1 MRDSHS
7 AMKVECVKT
16 ISGREVNISSEVEI
30 VMETSSIRGEKVNIV
45 TYKISR
51 NVDILVMPKTNG

>member
-1 MRDSHS
+1 
-7 AMKVECVKT
+7 MKVECVKT